1 MAQQNILPGRAP
13 IVWSTV
19 DNAFQQINANF
30 TELYLSIGGT
40 GVDLNNIAASLI
52 PDSNSVRDLGS
63 ATRRWKDIYLSGSSI
78 YLGPAVITA
87 NLSGHVNLPIGSTVG
102 GALIRNP
109 DESSFKTVRVAGQD
123 DVVANNF
130 EGILNLTGNG
140 ISISTNASSDTIT
153 LTNSGV
159 TSISQGSGVSIS
171 NSTGAVTISNT
182 GVLTATSVGNGI
194 AIGGTSSNITI
205 ANTGV
210 TQLIADTG
218 IVLSN
223 TVGSITITNSS
234 PNITQNV
241 YRFIS
246 VTGSPTL
253 DPSGPTSTLNINT
266 SGDGLSITAN
276 AISNTVTFFNTGVT
290 SLAVDSGLTINSGTG
305 SVLLGISQ
313 TLERNL
319 QGDVTGSVF
328 ADNST
333 MLVDGS
339 NGKIVG
345 PVSIDITNLSV
356 FGGAPG
362 DTILTDGLGN
372 LTFGVAANIGNIIFS
387 GNTVDSNDSA
397 SITFV
402 PSVTFNS
409 DANIENELTV
419 RTNATVSGM
428 LSVNN
433 LNVSGTITSQGSG
446 SPELFSDNEIFLTAG
461 TRVEISNSPLKMA
474 SFTTSG
480 RDALSAING
489 DVIYNTSLN
498 KFQGYANG
506 IWIDFH

>member
-19 DNAFQQINANF
+19 DEAFQQINANF

-40 GVDLNNIAASLI
+40 GVDLSNIAASLI

-63 ATRRWKDIYLSGSSI
+63 AARRWKDIYLSGSSI

-109 DESSFKTVRVAGQD
+109 DESSFKSVRVSGQD

-140 ISISTNASSDTIT
+140 ISITTNAGSDTIT

-182 GVLTATSVGNGI
+182 GVLTATSAGNGI
-194 AIGGTSSNITI
+194 VIGGTSSNITI
-205 ANTGV
+205 ANSGV
-210 TQLIADTG
+210 TQLTAGTG
-218 IVLSN
+218 IVLSD

-241 YRFIS
+241 YRFVS

-253 DPSGPTSTLNINT
+253 DPSGPTSTLNITT

-276 AISNTVTFFNTGVT
+276 AISNTVTFSNTGVT
-290 SLAVDSGLTINSGTG
+290 SINLDDTFNITNSTGVVNLGLRSTI
-305 SVLLGISQ
+305 Q
-313 TLERNL
+313 RNL
-319 QGDVTGSVF
+319 DGDVIGSVF

-333 MLVDGS
+333 MLIDGTE
-339 NGKIVG
+339 GKIVG
-345 PVSIDITNLSV
+345 PLFSSDGTSSIIMDLISGLQIVSSELIDIQ
-356 FGGAPG
+356 GAAGAQIGIGAGTSG
-362 DTILTDGLGN
+362 DVYLGN
-372 LTFGVAANIGNIIFS
+372 GSNSIIVNGTLLTSLIDTSDSSSIAIVPSAVFRSDVTVENDLIVRNLLTVQGNILGYTSTATLKNIVAASTDFADFQIRI
-387 GNTVDSNDSA
+387 A
-397 SITFV
+397 
-402 PSVTFNS
+402 
-409 DANIENELTV
+409 
-419 RTNATVSGM
+419 
-428 LSVNN
+428 
-433 LNVSGTITSQGSG
+433 
-446 SPELFSDNEIFLTAG
+446 
-461 TRVEISNSPLKMA
+461 
-474 SFTTSG
+474 
-480 RDALSAING
+480 AL
-489 DVIYNTSLN
+489 
-498 KFQGYANG
+498 
-506 IWIDFH
+506 